1 MADTSIRQQSVQVA
15 AMAEYW
21 PMLDALMAGTAAMR
35 KAGKTLLPQWPNE
48 EDDSYKA
55 RLAVAT
61 LHPVFKRTVSVNAAR
76 PFSKPVII
84 GDQTPPVVLDWL
96 DDIDLQGSS
105 FSALSIGLLSA
116 CLGYG
121 LVGVLADYPKAHGVK
136 TKADEKSAG
145 IRPYLTSYPATHI
158 LGWRTDQIGGCA
170 KLTQLRLLESVEEP
184 DGEYSTKFVEQVRV
198 LTPGSW
204 ATYRLDPKNSENW
217 YENES
222 GTTSLDFV
230 PFVFF
235 YGQRKSFGV
244 GVSPLL
250 DLAYQNVEHWQSA
263 SDQQTVL
270 HVARVPVLFAKGLGE
285 TEITIGASS
294 ATVTE
299 NADAELMYVEH
310 TGAAIAS
317 GREALLDLEDRMRS
331 TGAELI
337 SQKPAYTT
345 ATQVSS
351 EAEASKSVLQQIVEV
366 FEESLEL
373 CLNYMAAWVGEQQT
387 AEVELYKDYSA
398 ATDTDPQ
405 SLATAKDAGVI
416 SGQTMFEELQRRD
429 VIASDKTWE
438 DEQIRMQAT
447 PVTGAA

>member
-1 MADTSIRQQSVQVA
+1 
-15 AMAEYW
+15 MAEYW

-35 KAGKTLLPQWPNE
+35 KAGKSLLPQWPNE

-61 LHPVFKRTVSVNAAR
+61 LHPVYKRTVSVNAAR
-76 PFSKPVII
+76 PFSKPMII
-84 GDQTPPVVLDWL
+84 GDQTPPTVLEWL

-105 FSALSIGLLSA
+105 FAALSIGLLYA
-116 CLGYG
+116 CLGHG
-121 LVGVLADYPKAHGVK
+121 LVGVLVDYPKAEGVK
-136 TKADEKSAG
+136 TKAAEKAAG

-158 LGWRTDQIGGCA
+158 LGWRTEQVRGGV
-170 KLTQLRLLESVEEP
+170 KLTQLRLLESVEEA
-184 DGEYSTKFVEQVRV
+184 DGAYATKFVEQVRV

-204 ATYRLDPKNSENW
+204 ATYRLDPKNPENW

-244 GVSPLL
+244 GLSPLL

-270 HVARVPVLFAKGLGE
+270 HVARVPVLFGKGLGD

-294 ATVTE
+294 ATISD

-317 GREALLDLEDRMRS
+317 GRDALLDLEDRMRS

-429 VIASDKTWE
+429 VISSDKTWCE
-438 DEQIRMQAT
+438 EQNRMQADSQIT
-447 PVTGAA
+447 NAS